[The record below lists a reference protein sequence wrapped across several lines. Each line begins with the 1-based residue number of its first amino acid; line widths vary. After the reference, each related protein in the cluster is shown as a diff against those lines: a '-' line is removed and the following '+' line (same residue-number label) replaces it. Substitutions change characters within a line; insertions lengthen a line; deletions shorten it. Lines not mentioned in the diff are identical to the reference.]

1 MLTLSCFVMIVPGD
15 SGAWVFEASSGRVCG
30 HVLAYSERSRTAYIA
45 PMQVL
50 LEDISR
56 TLGACTVELPG
67 SQGDDSI
74 SSAAMS
80 RIYDQRQTLQQSLS
94 RRGGGGYRDMSA
106 MPAMPDQ
113 RHQINLPIEL
123 GRLNLSSLD
132 DPAASAS
139 MNRARTH
146 HLGEAPVSSYHRAGP
161 PPIMTRAGGMGR
173 QPA

>member
-1 MLTLSCFVMIVPGD
+1 
-15 SGAWVFEASSGRVCG
+15 VCG

-80 RIYDQRQTLQQSLS
+80 RIYDQQQQQQQQQT
-94 RRGGGGYRDMSA
+94 RRAGGYRDI
-106 MPAMPDQ
+106 PIMPDQ
-113 RHQINLPIEL
+113 RHQMNLPIEL
-123 GRLNLSSLD
+123 GRLNLNTLEDST
-132 DPAASAS
+132 AASAAS
-139 MNRARTH
+139 VRSSINRARNH
-146 HLGEAPVSSYHRAGP
+146 HLGEGPGSSYHRAGP
-161 PPIMTRAGGMGR
+161 PPVMTRAGGIGR

>member
-1 MLTLSCFVMIVPGD
+1 MPGD

-80 RIYDQRQTLQQSLS
+80 RIYDQQQFPQQQHQP
-94 RRGGGGYRDMSA
+94 RRGVGYRDMPI
-106 MPAMPDQ
+106 MPEQ
-113 RHQINLPIEL
+113 RHQVNIPIEL
-123 GRLNLSSLD
+123 GRLNLNTLD
-132 DPAASAS
+132 DSTASTAS
-139 MNRARTH
+139 VRSSINRTRNH
-146 HLGEAPVSSYHRAGP
+146 HLGEGPGSSYHRAGP
-161 PPIMTRAGGMGR
+161 PPVMTRAGGMER